1 DGEGPGPG
9 AAVVRNDVERKRD
22 TVVQPSVNSFELTP
36 DGRKMLYA
44 TGGNWFIGSATGSG
58 GGAPP
63 AAAPAAAGPTRPR
76 RGGGGAAP
84 AAAPPGGEGGDQRL
98 NLDAIEVRIDPR
110 AEWKQIF
117 EEAWRINRD
126 FFYDP
131 NMHGADWKAVKA
143 KYEPF
148 LPHVTNGADLYRV
161 ISWMLSELAVGH
173 SRYTPGERV
182 HERKTTPGGLLGAD
196 YEVADG
202 RYRFKKIYGGLN
214 WSPTFRSPLTAPGVN
229 VKEGEY
235 LLAVGGVDL
244 KPPTELY
251 SLFAN

>member
-98 NLDAIEVRIDPR
+98 NLDAVEVRVDPR
-110 AEWKQIF
+110 AEWPQIF
-117 EEAWRINRD
+117 EEAWRVNRD

-131 NMHGADWKAVKA
+131 HMHGADWPAMKK
-143 KYEPF
+143 KYEQF
-148 LPHVTNGADLYRV
+148 LPHVTNSGDLYRV
-161 ISWMLSELAVGH
+161 IRWMLSELAVGH
-173 SRYTPGERV
+173 SYITSYGERV
-182 HERKTTPGGLLGAD
+182 NEK
-196 YEVADG
+196 
-202 RYRFKKIYGGLN
+202 
-214 WSPTFRSPLTAPGVN
+214 
-229 VKEGEY
+229 
-235 LLAVGGVDL
+235 
-244 KPPTELY
+244 
-251 SLFAN
+251 

>member
-98 NLDAIEVRIDPR
+98 NLDAVEVRIDPR
-110 AEWKQIF
+110 AEWRQIF

-131 NMHGADWKAVKA
+131 HMHGADWPAVRK
-143 KYEPF
+143 KYAAF
-148 LPHVTNGADLYRV
+148 LPDLACRSDLDHVIRGL
-161 ISWMLSELAVGH
+161 LSELAVGH
-173 SRYTPGERV
+173 SYTATGERAV
-182 HERKTTPGGLLGAD
+182 ERK
-196 YEVADG
+196 
-202 RYRFKKIYGGLN
+202 
-214 WSPTFRSPLTAPGVN
+214 PLPV
-229 VKEGEY
+229 
-235 LLAVGGVDL
+235 
-244 KPPTELY
+244 
-251 SLFAN
+251 